1 MKLQRAVVDPQ
12 CEGGYDRR
20 HEGSR
25 DDRPHSAEEE
35 AASQTYDK
43 KVSFRRPS
51 AWKPCGLARRCMP
64 QAISATV
71 VDSLPVRREGEGDR
85 GEIPIHF
92 SFLFICDV
100 KALLEEEWR
109 TDLLCYFLPNISRT
123 GRNIGEGGSERE
135 GRGVLIVTSECM
147 HIRRTSEWTR
157 EKKEQV
163 SQKSGWMDAFSLFS
177 VLSLGSPASTSAS
190 LSSDI
195 GLPSF
200 LPSRFLAL
208 EP

>member
-1 MKLQRAVVDPQ
+1 
-12 CEGGYDRR
+12 
-20 HEGSR
+20 
-25 DDRPHSAEEE
+25 
-35 AASQTYDK
+35 
-43 KVSFRRPS
+43 
-51 AWKPCGLARRCMP
+51 MP

-123 GRNIGEGGSERE
+123 GRNIGEREGVREVGGSPYCYER
-135 GRGVLIVTSECM
+135 M
-147 HIRRTSEWTR
+147 HAYQTEDEWTR

-163 SQKSGWMDAFSLFS
+163 SPKSGLDGCL
-177 VLSLGSPASTSAS
+177 LCS
-190 LSSDI
+190 LS
-195 GLPSF
+195 GVPCLHF
-200 LPSRFLAL
+200 RF
-208 EP
+208 PFI